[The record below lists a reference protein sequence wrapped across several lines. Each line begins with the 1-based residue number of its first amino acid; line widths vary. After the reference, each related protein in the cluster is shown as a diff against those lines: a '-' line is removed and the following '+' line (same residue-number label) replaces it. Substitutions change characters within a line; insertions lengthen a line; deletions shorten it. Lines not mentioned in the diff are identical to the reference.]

1 MTVGIEAYRC
11 AVGQFAPILV
21 TLLLKKVVKT
31 SRKVHDSEV
40 FTGEVCSG
48 TDIAVFFAWL
58 VLSTTLLFSAPFC
71 VHMVLCGDLYTA
83 KHSMYDSFLLIPN
96 ANRLCDAMQTD
107 LLLDSGVSA
116 FSTMT
121 LQQTGP
127 LVPHPPPNLRFL
139 LLLCGDIEPHPGP
152 TRIEDSVKCLETK
165 VDSQAERLEGKLNQL
180 IDMMNTTQSHNKQ
193 LERNFQKLEES
204 ISANNEQIQLQF
216 SLLKDSVS
224 ALQSAVRRNNEQLDS
239 IGNEQNSMSS
249 RLRKLE
255 EEVER
260 QERYSRRSNVLLY
273 GMKEEAGESF
283 DRCTARV
290 IKTLR
295 RHFPQKDWNETD
307 VERAHRLGPLS
318 RKSDRPRPVIIK
330 FQRWRDAMII
340 MRDKEGKNLM
350 RDSDGLRVGADLT
363 KQQRDTLSQLRNQG
377 KHAYFAKGKL
387 VVQESRPHP
396 NRFNSRS
403 THDQNPTKHAP
414 PLSPHAVQSRQNS
427 IAAFYA
433 EAAAAPPRTRDGTSP
448 PLDSWTEQMEDAAL
462 EEDPADDQPSDEEC
476 EVPAHRSSSVGD
488 GAEPPVSG
496 PSASPAVSMDH
507 SPRPR
512 GFGRG
517 TPTGTTEQNTVSRSG
532 GSGGRGRGRPSS
544 ADLQARGNPRCQSL
558 SSPMLTRNRSHSSTS
573 SSSRQG
579 RLPSAWHHT
588 GSGPAGARDSSPVG
602 ESAGNNDRDTHRR
615 K

>member
-11 AVGQFAPILV
+11 AVGQFTPIFV

-31 SRKVHDSEV
+31 ARKVHDSEV

-71 VHMVLCGDLYTA
+71 VHMALCGDVYTA

-96 ANRLCDAMQTD
+96 ANRLCSAMQTD

-127 LVPHPPPNLRFL
+127 LVSHPPPNLRFL

-255 EEVER
+255 EVER
-260 QERYSRRSNVLLY
+260 QQRYSRRSNVLLY

-330 FQRWRDAMII
+330 FQGWRDAMII

-414 PLSPHAVQSRQNS
+414 PPS
-427 IAAFYA
+427 
-433 EAAAAPPRTRDGTSP
+433 
-448 PLDSWTEQMEDAAL
+448 LD
-462 EEDPADDQPSDEEC
+462 P
-476 EVPAHRSSSVGD
+476 
-488 GAEPPVSG
+488 
-496 PSASPAVSMDH
+496 
-507 SPRPR
+507 
-512 GFGRG
+512 
-517 TPTGTTEQNTVSRSG
+517 
-532 GSGGRGRGRPSS
+532 
-544 ADLQARGNPRCQSL
+544 
-558 SSPMLTRNRSHSSTS
+558 
-573 SSSRQG
+573 
-579 RLPSAWHHT
+579 
-588 GSGPAGARDSSPVG
+588 
-602 ESAGNNDRDTHRR
+602 
-615 K
+615 

>member
-1 MTVGIEAYRC
+1 
-11 AVGQFAPILV
+11 
-21 TLLLKKVVKT
+21 
-31 SRKVHDSEV
+31 
-40 FTGEVCSG
+40 
-48 TDIAVFFAWL
+48 
-58 VLSTTLLFSAPFC
+58 
-71 VHMVLCGDLYTA
+71 
-83 KHSMYDSFLLIPN
+83 
-96 ANRLCDAMQTD
+96 
-107 LLLDSGVSA
+107 
-116 FSTMT
+116 
-121 LQQTGP
+121 
-127 LVPHPPPNLRFL
+127 
-139 LLLCGDIEPHPGP
+139 
-152 TRIEDSVKCLETK
+152 
-165 VDSQAERLEGKLNQL
+165 
-180 IDMMNTTQSHNKQ
+180 
-193 LERNFQKLEES
+193 
-204 ISANNEQIQLQF
+204 
-216 SLLKDSVS
+216 
-224 ALQSAVRRNNEQLDS
+224 
-239 IGNEQNSMSS
+239 
-249 RLRKLE
+249 
-255 EEVER
+255 
-260 QERYSRRSNVLLY
+260 
-273 GMKEEAGESF
+273 MKEEAGESF

-318 RKSDRPRPVIIK
+318 KKSDRSRPVIIK

-340 MRDKEGKNLM
+340 MRDKEGKNQM
-350 RDSDGLRVGADLT
+350 RESDGLRVGADLT
-363 KQQRDTLSQLRNQG
+363 KQRRDTLSQLRNQG

-387 VVQESRPHP
+387 VVQESRPYP

-403 THDQNPTKHAP
+403 THDQNPTKHAS
-414 PLSPHAVQSRQNS
+414 PLSPMQSSPAGTAEQRPMQRQQQRPQES
-427 IAAFYA
+427 
-433 EAAAAPPRTRDGTSP
+433 DGTSP
-448 PLDSWTEQMEDAAL
+448 TLDSWAQQMEDAAL

-476 EVPAHRSSSVGD
+476 EVPAYRSSSGGD

-579 RLPSAWHHT
+579 RLPSAWHH
-588 GSGPAGARDSSPVG
+588 AGARDSSPVG
-602 ESAGNNDRDTHRR
+602 ESTGNNNRDTHRR